1 MDWTE
6 NSILHVLQE
15 LIMDIGKFD
24 NATDTLRE
32 AVKYL
37 THAQIHSL
45 YTPDIDDTIYQTYM
59 FHVTLLS
66 NGNRKL

>member
-1 MDWTE
+1 
-6 NSILHVLQE
+6 
-15 LIMDIGKFD
+15 MDIGKFD